1 MPKIATLSDIE
12 SNGPTITTDGNG
24 NLLCRT
30 GNTTWSLNV
39 LLWAGLMVA
48 ANILHPPAII
58 MFLLNGVLLM
68 LNLNAVRVAGQRDTP
83 MWLWVIIVLQVLI
96 TLQYGSYFHAEAGF
110 SSVNVRISCRV
121 RACDSKVSLWI
132 WLSTF
137 YNIFQA
143 YRNIS
148 WPLAG
153 GQRERAARGLSR
165 PRPHKDTVAIDR

>member
-1 MPKIATLSDIE
+1 MATKREATQYRQSTQLRASGKAGYQSRMPKIATLSDIE

-96 TLQYGSYFHAEAGF
+96 TLQYGSYLL
-110 SSVNVRISCRV
+110 R
-121 RACDSKVSLWI
+121 
-132 WLSTF
+132 
-137 YNIFQA
+137 
-143 YRNIS
+143 
-148 WPLAG
+148 G
-153 GQRERAARGLSR
+153 GWF
-165 PRPHKDTVAIDR
+165 